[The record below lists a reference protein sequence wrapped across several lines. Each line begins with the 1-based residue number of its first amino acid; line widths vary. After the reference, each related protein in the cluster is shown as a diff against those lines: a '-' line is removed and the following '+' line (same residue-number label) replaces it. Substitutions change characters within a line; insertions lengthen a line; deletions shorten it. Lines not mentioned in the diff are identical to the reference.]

1 MHFLL
6 VRWRARSLLPS
17 ARERESAERARS
29 SALGDGSMR
38 EREVRKKGKR
48 RDGERELES
57 ERETILLC
65 SLSLVHQILNEEAIK
80 LRMKD
85 CKIRR

>member
-1 MHFLL
+1 
-6 VRWRARSLLPS
+6 
-17 ARERESAERARS
+17 
-29 SALGDGSMR
+29 MR
-38 EREVRKKGKR
+38 ERGEGKR
-48 RDGERELES
+48 EKGRWRERELES

-85 CKIRR
+85 CKKSEDSKSLSQTGKGPKYAMYKVVFRAIYLFYSQEI